1 LNPRLELSKKRA
13 QSPSASHKDAQLTS
27 LAAPLPI
34 DGVLGVLRSALA
46 EHSSAVLV
54 APPGAGK
61 TTRAPLALLDEPWAE
76 GKRLILL
83 EPRRLAARAAAA
95 RMAATLGEKVGET
108 IGLRVRLT
116 SLVSKRTRIEVV
128 TEGVFTRMIL
138 ADPLLDG
145 VAAVLFDEFHERS
158 LDADLGLAFAL
169 DAQQGLREDLRLLV
183 MSATLDGARVRALLG
198 DAPLIESQ
206 GRAFPVVTRYVG
218 RNPSTRIEDEVAR
231 VTLEALASDSGSILV
246 FLPGQGEIRRVAE
259 SLEARIKRPDV
270 DIAPLYGALDSRT
283 QDLAVAPPPGGRRKI
298 VLATSIAETSL
309 TIEGVRVVVDSG
321 LMRVPVYEPD
331 VGLTRL
337 ETVRVSRANADQ
349 RRGRAARTEPGVC
362 YRLWE
367 EAANGGLQPYAAPEV
382 LSADLSGLLLDCA
395 LWGVADPA
403 KLAFLD
409 PPPHTALKEAR
420 ALLTAISAL
429 DGDGRI
435 TEEGRAIA
443 SLALPPRLAR
453 MVVDAARA
461 GEARTASEIAVLLTE
476 RGLGGDA
483 VDLATRL
490 EAFRRD
496 RSQRADDA
504 RRLARGL
511 AARVETTLIRPSTTF
526 SPGEKGAPP
535 SPDSSS
541 REGRPPGRPLRR
553 AERSLLPPGEGSR
566 RSRPD
571 EGVASTSVGAPLAS
585 AFPDRIAAARGR
597 RGEFLMANGRA
608 AALEAHNPL
617 AGEPYLAIG
626 EIAGR
631 AASARILTAAALTLD
646 DIERIADAS
655 IETQDE
661 LSFDRASGS
670 LRARRRRRLGA
681 LILNEQTL
689 AVPQDE
695 PVALALARGALSVG
709 VARLPWTKALKQR
722 RDRVMFLRRAEGET
736 WPDLSDQALAADPG
750 WLAPFLVGKTKL
762 DEISA
767 DELASALDA
776 ALPWD
781 LARRLADAAPTHF
794 QAPTGT
800 AAPIDYEAEGG
811 PAVALRVQELFG
823 LNEHPALAG
832 GRIPLTLHLLS
843 PAYRPIQ
850 ITRDLPGF
858 WRGSWAA
865 VRSDLRG
872 RYPRHFWPEDP
883 AAAQPTA
890 RAKPRGT

>member
-1 LNPRLELSKKRA
+1 MTPFA
-13 QSPSASHKDAQLTS
+13 GQ
-27 LAAPLPI
+27 LPI
-34 DGVLGVLRSALA
+34 DESLPRLRSALA
-46 EHSSAVLV
+46 AHSSAVLV

-61 TTRAPLALLDEPWAE
+61 TTRAPLALLDEPWAK

-83 EPRRLAARAAAA
+83 EPRRIAARAAAA
-95 RMAATLGEKVGET
+95 RMAATFEEKVGET

-138 ADPLLDG
+138 ADPALEG
-145 VAAVLFDEFHERS
+145 IAAVLFDEFHERS
-158 LDADLGLAFAL
+158 LDADLDLAFAF

-183 MSATLDGARVRALLG
+183 MSATLDGVRVRTLLG

-206 GRAFPVVTRYVG
+206 GRAFPVQTRYVG
-218 RNPSTRIEDEVAR
+218 RNPTARIDDGVVR
-231 VTLEALASDSGSILV
+231 VTLDALNNESGSILV

-259 SLEARIKRPDV
+259 TLQARVKRPDV
-270 DIAPLYGALDSRT
+270 DIAPLYGALDSRA
-283 QDLAVAPPPGGRRKI
+283 QDLAIAPPREGRRKI

-309 TIEGVRVVVDSG
+309 TIEGVRVVIDSG

-349 RRGRAARTEPGVC
+349 RRGRAGRTEPGIC

-367 EAANGGLQPYAAPEV
+367 EAANGGLQPYAAPEI
-382 LSADLSGLLLDCA
+382 LSADLSGLALDCA
-395 LWGVADPA
+395 LWGVTDPST
-403 KLAFLD
+403 LAFLD
-409 PPPHTALKEAR
+409 PPPRAALKEAR
-420 ALLTAISAL
+420 ALLIEIGAL

-453 MVVDAARA
+453 MVVDATRA
-461 GEARTASEIAVLLTE
+461 GEGRIASEIAVVLTE

-483 VDLATRL
+483 VDLAIRL
-490 EAFRRD
+490 DAFRRD
-496 RSQRADDA
+496 RSARAEDA

-511 AARVETTLIRPSTTF
+511 AARAETLIRPSATF
-526 SPGEKGAPP
+526 SPGEKGSHP
-535 SPDSSS
+535 SPL
-541 REGRPPGRPLRR
+541 GRGVG
-553 AERSLLPPGEGSR
+553 GEGSV
-566 RSRPD
+566 
-571 EGVASTSVGAPLAS
+571 GVLLAS
-585 AFPDRIAAARGR
+585 AFPDRIAIARGKC
-597 RGEFLMANGRA
+597 GELLMANGRA
-608 AALEAHNPL
+608 ATLQAHDRL
-617 AGEPYLAIG
+617 AGEPFLAIG
-626 EIAGR
+626 EIAGH
-631 AASARILTAAALTLD
+631 AASARILMAAALTLD
-646 DIERIADAS
+646 DIERIAGGS
-655 IETQDE
+655 IETADE
-661 LSFDRASGS
+661 LVFDRASAS

-681 LILNEQTL
+681 LILVERTL
-689 AVPQDE
+689 PVPQDD
-695 PVALALARGALSVG
+695 AAAFALARGVLSLG
-709 VARLPWTKALKQR
+709 LTRLPWTKALKQR
-722 RDRVMFLRRAEGET
+722 RDRVMFLRRAEGES
-736 WPDLSDQALAADPG
+736 WPDLSDEALADPG

-762 DEISA
+762 DEIGA
-767 DELASALDA
+767 DDLASALDA

-781 LARRLADAAPTHF
+781 LTRRLVDEAPTHF

-811 PAVALRVQELFG
+811 PAISLRVQELFG
-823 LNEHPALAG
+823 LNEHPALVG

-843 PAYRPIQ
+843 PAHRPIQ

-865 VRSDLRG
+865 VRAELRG

>member
-1 LNPRLELSKKRA
+1 MTRPA
-13 QSPSASHKDAQLTS
+13 
-27 LAAPLPI
+27 LPI
-34 DGVLGVLRSALA
+34 DDALPELRSALA
-46 EHSSAVLV
+46 AHSSAVLV

-61 TTRAPLALLDEPWAE
+61 TTRAPLALLDERWAD

-95 RMAATLGEKVGET
+95 RMAATFGERVGDT

-138 ADPLLDG
+138 ADPMLEG

-206 GRAFPVVTRYVG
+206 GRAYPVETRYVG
-218 RNPSTRIEDEVAR
+218 RNTSARIEDDVAR
-231 VTLEALASDSGSILV
+231 VTLEALNSESGSILV
-246 FLPGQGEIRRVAE
+246 FVPGQGEIRRVADIFN
-259 SLEARIKRPDV
+259 ARVKDPGV
-270 DIAPLYGALDSRT
+270 DIAPLYGALDSRA
-283 QDLAVAPPPGGRRKI
+283 QDLAIAPAPKGRRKI

-309 TIEGVRVVVDSG
+309 TIQGVRVVVDGG
-321 LMRVPVYEPD
+321 LMRVPLYEPD

-349 RRGRAARTEPGVC
+349 RRGRAGRTEPGVC

-367 EAANGGLQPYAAPEV
+367 EAANGGLQPYAAPEI
-382 LSADLSGLLLDCA
+382 LSADLSELVLDCA
-395 LWGVADPA
+395 LWGLADPG

-409 PPPHTALKEAR
+409 PPPRMALKEAR
-420 ALLTAISAL
+420 ALLTAIGAV
-429 DGDGRI
+429 DGEGRI
-435 TEEGRAIA
+435 TDEGRAIA

-461 GEARTASEIAVLLTE
+461 GDARIASEIAIVLTE

-483 VDLATRL
+483 VDLATRI

-511 AARVETTLIRPSTTF
+511 AARASDAFTPTLSLREKGGPET
-526 SPGEKGAPP
+526 EKGALP
-535 SPDSSS
+535 SPS
-541 REGRPPGRPLRR
+541 GRG
-553 AERSLLPPGEGSR
+553 AGGEGSPGR
-566 RSRPD
+566 L
-571 EGVASTSVGAPLAS
+571 LAS
-585 AFPDRIAAARGR
+585 AYPDRIAMARPK

-608 AALEAHNPL
+608 AALEAHDAL
-617 AGEPYLAIG
+617 AGERFLAIS
-626 EIAGR
+626 EIMGR

-646 DIERIADAS
+646 DIERIAGAS
-655 IETQDE
+655 IETEDE
-661 LSFDRASGS
+661 LSFDRASAS

-681 LILNEQTL
+681 LTLAEQTL
-689 AVPQDE
+689 PAPRDDAA
-695 PVALALARGALSVG
+695 ALALARGILSLG
-709 VARLPWTKALKQR
+709 VKRLPWTKALQQR
-722 RDRVMFLRRAEGET
+722 RDRASFLAQAEGEAS
-736 WPDLSDQALAADPG
+736 PDLSDEALAADPG

-767 DELASALDA
+767 DDLSGALDA
-776 ALPWD
+776 ALPWS
-781 LARRLADAAPTHF
+781 LVLRLDDEAPTHF
-794 QAPTGT
+794 RAPTGT

-811 PAVALRVQELFG
+811 PAIALRVQELFG
-823 LNEHPALAG
+823 LNEHPSLAG

-843 PAYRPIQ
+843 PANRSIQ

>member
-1 LNPRLELSKKRA
+1 MSQFA
-13 QSPSASHKDAQLTS
+13 GQ
-27 LAAPLPI
+27 LPI
-34 DGVLGVLRSALA
+34 DGVLGALCSALA
-46 EHSSAVLV
+46 THSSAVLV

-61 TTRAPLALLDEPWAE
+61 TTRAPLALLGEPWAK
-76 GKRLILL
+76 GRRLILL
-83 EPRRLAARAAAA
+83 EPRRIAARAAAA

-116 SLVSKRTRIEVV
+116 SLVSRRTRIEVV

-138 ADPLLDG
+138 ADPALDG

-183 MSATLDGARVRALLG
+183 MSATLDGTRARALLG

-218 RNPSTRIEDEVAR
+218 RNPSARIEDEVTRA
-231 VTLEALASDSGSILV
+231 TLEALASDNGSILI

-259 SLEARIKRPDV
+259 ILDARIKRPDV
-270 DIAPLYGALDSRT
+270 DIAPLYGALDGRA
-283 QDLAVAPPPGGRRKI
+283 QDLAVAPAPVGRRKI

-309 TIEGVRVVVDSG
+309 TIEGVRVVIDSG

-349 RRGRAARTEPGVC
+349 RRGRAGRTEPGIC

-367 EAANGGLQPYAAPEV
+367 EAANGGLQPFAAPEI
-382 LSADLSGLLLDCA
+382 LSADLSGLALDCA
-395 LWGVADPA
+395 LWGVADPG

-409 PPPHTALKEAR
+409 PPPRTALKEAR
-420 ALLTAISAL
+420 ALLIEIGAL

-453 MVVDAARA
+453 MVVDAVRE
-461 GEARTASEIAVLLTE
+461 GEGGMASEIAVLLTE

-483 VDLATRL
+483 ADIATRL

-496 RSQRADDA
+496 RSTRAEDA

-511 AARVETTLIRPSTTF
+511 AQRAETLIRPSATF
-526 SPGEKGAPP
+526 SPGEKGALP
-535 SPDSSS
+535 SPS
-541 REGRPPGRPLRR
+541 GRGVG
-553 AERSLLPPGEGSR
+553 GEGS
-566 RSRPD
+566 
-571 EGVASTSVGAPLAS
+571 AGALLAS
-585 AFPDRIAAARGR
+585 AFPDRIAARRGK

-608 AALEAHNPL
+608 AALEAHDPL
-617 AGEPYLAIG
+617 AGEHYLAIG

-646 DIERIADAS
+646 DIERIAGSS
-655 IETQDE
+655 IESMDE
-661 LSFDRASGS
+661 LSFDRRSAS
-670 LRARRRRRLGA
+670 LRSRRRRQLGA
-681 LILNEQTL
+681 LILTEQTL
-689 AVPQDE
+689 AVPQNDAA
-695 PVALALARGALSVG
+695 ALTLTRGVLSLG
-709 VARLPWTKALKQR
+709 LARLPWTKALKQR
-722 RDRVMFLRRAEGET
+722 RDRVMFLRRAEDDT
-736 WPDLSDQALAADPG
+736 WPDLSDEALVADPN

-767 DELASALDA
+767 DDLSSALDA

-781 LARRLADAAPTHF
+781 LARRLNDEAPTHF

-811 PAVALRVQELFG
+811 PAIALRVQELFG
-823 LNEHPALAG
+823 LSEHPSLAG

-843 PAYRPIQ
+843 PAHRPIQ

>member
-1 LNPRLELSKKRA
+1 V
-13 QSPSASHKDAQLTS
+13 T
-27 LAAPLPI
+27 PLPI
-34 DGVLGVLRSALA
+34 DDALPKLRSALA
-46 EHSSAVLV
+46 AHSNAVLV

-61 TTRAPLALLDEPWAE
+61 TTRAPLALLDEPWAK
-76 GKRLILL
+76 GRRLILL

-95 RMAATLGEKVGET
+95 RMAATLGEKVGDT

-138 ADPLLDG
+138 DDPALDG
-145 VAAVLFDEFHERS
+145 VQGVLFDEFHERS

-169 DAQQGLREDLRLLV
+169 DAQSALREDLKLIV

-198 DAPLIESQ
+198 QPSQDQAPLIESQ
-206 GRAFPVVTRYVG
+206 GRAFPVATRYVG
-218 RNPSTRIEDEVAR
+218 RNPIARLEDEVAR
-231 VTLEALASDSGSILV
+231 VTLEALERESGSILV

-259 SLEARIKRPDV
+259 TLQARVKDPNV
-270 DIAPLYGALDSRT
+270 DIAPLYGALDSRA
-283 QDLAVAPPPGGRRKI
+283 QDLAVAPAAEGRRKI

-321 LMRVPVYEPD
+321 LMRMPVYEPD

-337 ETVRVSRANADQ
+337 ETIRVSRANADQ
-349 RRGRAARTEPGVC
+349 RRGRAGRVEPGIC

-367 EAANGGLQPYAAPEV
+367 EAASGGLQPYAAPEI
-382 LSADLSGLLLDCA
+382 LSADLSGLALDCA
-395 LWGVADPA
+395 LWGVADPE

-409 PPPHTALKEAR
+409 PPPRAALKEAR
-420 ALLTAISAL
+420 ALLAAIGAIDS
-429 DGDGRI
+429 DGRI
-435 TEEGRAIA
+435 TDEGRAIA
-443 SLALPPRLAR
+443 GLALPPRLAR
-453 MVVDAARA
+453 MAVDAARE
-461 GEARTASEIAVLLTE
+461 GEARAASEIAVVLTE

-496 RSQRADDA
+496 RSPRADDA

-511 AARVETTLIRPSTTF
+511 AARAEAASLTRN
-526 SPGEKGAPP
+526 P
-535 SPDSSS
+535 SPDRPSRDGRSSERPMGRGERALLPQ
-541 REGRPPGRPLRR
+541 REGG
-553 AERSLLPPGEGSR
+553 G

-571 EGVASTSVGAPLAS
+571 GGPRLTSVGALLAS
-585 AFPDRIAAARGR
+585 AYPDRIAIARGR

-608 AALEAHNPL
+608 AALEPHDPL
-617 AGEPYLAIG
+617 AGEPFLAIG

-631 AASARILTAAALTLD
+631 AASARILTAAALAFSE
-646 DIERIADAS
+646 IERIAGAS
-655 IETQDE
+655 IETLDE
-661 LSFDRASGS
+661 LSFDRVSAS

-681 LILNEQTL
+681 LILAEQTL
-689 AVPQDE
+689 PVPQDDAT
-695 PVALALARGALSVG
+695 ALALARGVLSLG
-709 VARLPWTKALKQR
+709 LARLPWTKALKQR
-722 RDRVMFLRRAEGET
+722 RDRVMFLRRAEGEA
-736 WPDLSDQALAADPG
+736 WPDLSDETLAADPG
-750 WLAPFLVGKTKL
+750 WLAPFLGGKTKL
-762 DEISA
+762 EEIGA
-767 DELASALDA
+767 DDLAAALDA

-781 LARRLADAAPTHF
+781 LGRRLNDEAPTHF

-811 PAVALRVQELFG
+811 PAIALRVQELFG
-823 LNEHPALAG
+823 LNEHPSLAG

-843 PAYRPIQ
+843 PAHRPIQ

-883 AAAQPTA
+883 AGAAPTT

>member
-1 LNPRLELSKKRA
+1 MMIPFAGR
-13 QSPSASHKDAQLTS
+13 
-27 LAAPLPI
+27 LPI
-34 DGVLGVLRSALA
+34 DDALGPLKDALA
-46 EHSSAVLV
+46 QNSRAVLV

-61 TTRAPLALLDEPWAE
+61 TTRAPLSLLDEPWAKD
-76 GKRLILL
+76 KRLILL
-83 EPRRLAARAAAA
+83 EPRRIAARAAAA

-128 TEGVFTRMIL
+128 TQGVFTRMIL
-138 ADPLLDG
+138 ADPALDG

-183 MSATLDGARVRALLG
+183 MSATLDGARVRLALG
-198 DAPLIESQ
+198 DAPLIESR
-206 GRAFPVVTRYVG
+206 GRAFPVATRYV
-218 RNPSTRIEDEVAR
+218 RRDRDARIEDEVAR
-231 VTLEALASDSGSILV
+231 VTLDALASESGSILV

-259 SLEARIKRPDV
+259 TLQARAKRPDV

-283 QDLAVAPPPGGRRKI
+283 QDLAIEPSPAGRRKI

-309 TIEGVRVVVDSG
+309 TIEGVRVVIDSG

-349 RRGRAARTEPGVC
+349 RRGRAGRTEPGVC

-367 EAANGGLQPYAAPEV
+367 EGANGGLQPYAAPEI
-382 LSADLSGLLLDCA
+382 LSADLSGLTLDCA
-395 LWGVADPA
+395 LWGVADPG

-409 PPPHTALKEAR
+409 PPPRAALKEAR
-420 ALLTAISAL
+420 ALLTAIGAI

-435 TEEGRAIA
+435 TDEGRAIG

-453 MVVDAARA
+453 MVVDAARE
-461 GEARTASEIAVLLTE
+461 GEGGIASEIAVVLTE

-483 VDLATRL
+483 VDLAIRL

-504 RRLARGL
+504 KCLARGL
-511 AARVETTLIRPSTTF
+511 ATRAEAALTPN
-526 SPGEKGAPP
+526 P
-535 SPDSSS
+535 SP
-541 REGRPPGRPLRR
+541 RGRG
-553 AERSLLPPGEGSR
+553 ERTLLPPGEGGR
-566 RSRPD
+566 PQGVWKDARLAGRAMGRPD
-571 EGVASTSVGAPLAS
+571 EGAASTSVGALLAS
-585 AFPDRIAAARGR
+585 AFPDRIARARGR
-597 RGEFLMANGRA
+597 PGEFLMANGRA
-608 AALEAHNPL
+608 AALEAHDAL
-617 AGEPYLAIG
+617 ASEPFLAIG

-631 AASARILTAAALTLD
+631 ASSARILTAASLTLD
-646 DIERIADAS
+646 DIENIAGAS
-655 IETQDE
+655 IETVDE
-661 LSFDRASGS
+661 LSFDRASAS

-681 LILNEQTL
+681 LILAEQTL
-689 AVPQDE
+689 PVPQDDDA
-695 PVALALARGALSVG
+695 ALALARGILALG
-709 VARLPWTKALKQR
+709 LTRLPWTRALKQR
-722 RDRVMFLRRAEGET
+722 RDRVMFLRRAEGEA
-736 WPDLSDQALAADPG
+736 WPDLSDEALAADPG

-762 DEISA
+762 DEIGA
-767 DELASALDA
+767 DDLASALDA

-781 LARRLADAAPTHF
+781 LARRLADEAPTHF

-811 PAVALRVQELFG
+811 PTIALRVQELFG
-823 LNEHPALAG
+823 LNAHPSLAG

-843 PAYRPIQ
+843 PANRPIQ

-865 VRSDLRG
+865 IRSDLRG

-883 AAAQPTA
+883 AAARPTA